1 MAARQSNDACAF
13 HPIQAAT
20 AKDGVHAFQKPASEI
35 LVGDIVFCAA
45 QRPQLH
51 YAHIVLA
58 IQKDCCA
65 GQPKYW
71 IGNIQGRV
79 NGRCHHGHVFGVLA
93 EVQARQEGQYCSR
106 PRPQPLFE
114 RVAEMVRKDRWSQE
128 ASCLCEPQ

>member
-45 QRPQLH
+45 QRSQLY
-51 YAHIVLA
+51 YAHIVLE
-58 IQKDCCA
+58 IENDRL
-65 GQPKYW
+65 GDEPKYC

-79 NGRCHHGHVFGVLA
+79 NGWRHHGHVFGVLA
-93 EVQARQEGQYCSR
+93 EVQARQEGQ
-106 PRPQPLFE
+106 
-114 RVAEMVRKDRWSQE
+114 
-128 ASCLCEPQ
+128 